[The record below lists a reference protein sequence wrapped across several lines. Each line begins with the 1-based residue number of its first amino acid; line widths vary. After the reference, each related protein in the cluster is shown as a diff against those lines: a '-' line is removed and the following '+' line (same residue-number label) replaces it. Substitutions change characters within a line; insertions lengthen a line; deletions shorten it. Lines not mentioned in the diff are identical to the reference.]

1 MHREL
6 LNELKI
12 WKSKKNRLPLIL
24 KGARQVGKTWLLKK
38 FGEECFK
45 DVCYINFEKQSFIK
59 EIFQGSISPMQIIE
73 TISVFHGKPILPD
86 KTLLIFDEIQEV
98 PRALTALK
106 YFAEETPDYFICC
119 AGSFLGIAL
128 HKDTSFPVGK
138 VDFLTLQPLSF
149 KEFLLANNE
158 KTLIDFI
165 ITKGLTDDL
174 NVFSEKLTV
183 YLKQYFIVGG
193 MPAAVADWL
202 DTRDF
207 YSVEKIQHNILTTY
221 DNDFSKHAP
230 STMIAKLRHVWHNLP
245 RQLAKENRKFVYGLV
260 REGARAREYE
270 DTLMWL
276 TDAGL
281 IRRVYQIEK
290 PALPLKFYSDNKAFK
305 IYLIDVGLLR
315 VMSELSPK
323 TILEGSRIFEE
334 FKGVLSEQFVLQ
346 ELQNIE
352 PIQACY
358 YWTSDFK
365 AEVDFLF
372 SMNNEAYPLEVKSG
386 KSVYSKSLNVF
397 MEKYNPALA
406 IRSSLLPLKKDGN
419 ILNIPLYALFNI
431 DKYLLNPT

>member
-1 MHREL
+1 MNREL
-6 LNELKI
+6 LSELKI
-12 WKSKKNRLPLIL
+12 WKNKKNRLPLIL

-38 FGEECFK
+38 FGEECFN
-45 DVCYINFEKQSFIK
+45 DVCYINFEKHAFVK
-59 EIFQGSISPMQIIE
+59 EIFEGSISPMQVIE
-73 TISVFHGKPILPD
+73 TLSVFHGKPILSD

-106 YFAEETPDYFICC
+106 YFAEETPEYFICC
-119 AGSFLGIAL
+119 AGSLLGIAL

-149 KEFLLANNE
+149 KEFLSANNE
-158 KTLIDFI
+158 NSLIDYI
-165 ITKGLTDDL
+165 ITKGLTDNL

-230 STMIAKLRHVWHNLP
+230 STMIAKLRHVWNNLP

-270 DTLMWL
+270 ETLMWL

-281 IRRVYQIEK
+281 IRRVFHVEK
-290 PALPLKFYSDNKAFK
+290 PALPLKFYSDNKNFK

-334 FKGVLSEQFVLQ
+334 FKGALSEQFVLQ
-346 ELQNIE
+346 ELQNIAA
-352 PIQACY
+352 IQACY

-365 AEVDFLF
+365 AEVDFIF
-372 SMNNEAYPLEVKSG
+372 STNNEVYPLEVKSG
-386 KSVYSKSLNVF
+386 QSVHSKSLNVF
-397 MEKYNPALA
+397 IEKYKPALA
-406 IRSSLLPLKKDGN
+406 LRASLLPLKRDGS
-419 ILNIPLYALFNI
+419 ILNISFYALFNI
-431 DKYLLNPT
+431 ENYLDNPN